1 MKNPKKYFEGF
12 LSGVSRI
19 SRVWGRHSPTRFPQ
33 GQNER
38 KANFGTSVES
48 CSKTAADCPCRV
60 FPYIERTEQGLR
72 PAVGGLF
79 SFRQYD
85 AGTGLCC
92 PLAAAFSL
100 SAKDTFQRPPATR
113 WTGIFQNFFC
123 LSNPGNR
130 ILATGEAENFSFH
143 PPHHRALKFA
153 KRNGKFSL
161 CFLLRTKIRNAKR
174 RGKKIS
180 LSLTTTIRTGQN
192 GRERSRTTKK
202 TANLFQTYCFHW
214 PRRWRLVFSFENSFH
229 IGMINGELL
238 RYVFKRKR
246 FLLEYIPQNMQSLYL
261 SQCSIY
267 IVFQQ

>member
-1 MKNPKKYFEGF
+1 M
-12 LSGVSRI
+12 
-19 SRVWGRHSPTRFPQ
+19 
-33 GQNER
+33 
-38 KANFGTSVES
+38 VET

-246 FLLEYIPQNMQSLYL
+246 LLLEYIPQNMQSLYL